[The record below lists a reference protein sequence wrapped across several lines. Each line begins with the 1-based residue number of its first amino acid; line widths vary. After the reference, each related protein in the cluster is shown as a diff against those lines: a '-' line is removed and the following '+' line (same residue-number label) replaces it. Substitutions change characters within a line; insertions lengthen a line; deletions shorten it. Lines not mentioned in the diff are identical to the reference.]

1 MSNNQLGL
9 SSTAQAFGATIDLSI
24 PNQGLYLI
32 LGGRTPLAG
41 LVRSAGGYIPIQLPQ
56 NKALAVLPVEAFL
69 MFRRHPEIA
78 FIGPVSVDQT
88 RFAKFVAGINR
99 AQAPNTS

>member
-1 MSNNQLGL
+1 MSSNQLGL
-9 SSTAQAFGATIDLSI
+9 SSTAQAFGATIDLNV

-32 LGGRTPLAG
+32 VGERTPLAG
-41 LVRSAGGYIPIQLPQ
+41 LVRSVGGTIHVQLPL

-69 MFRRHPEIA
+69 MFRQHPDIS

-88 RFAKFVAGINR
+88 RFNHFIDGINR
-99 AQAPNTS
+99 AQASKTP

>member
-1 MSNNQLGL
+1 VSNNQLGL
-9 SSTAQAFGATIDLSI
+9 SSTAQAFGATIDLNI

-32 LGGRTPLAG
+32 VGRQTPIAG
-41 LVRSAGGYIPIQLPQ
+41 LVRSAGGHIPIQIPQ

-69 MFRRHPEIA
+69 MFRQHPDIA

-88 RFAKFVAGINR
+88 RFAKFISGINR
-99 AQAPNTS
+99 AQASNTS